1 MKNCFDMD
9 MDETVTQ
16 SELTHDKNANAIMD
30 RIFVVVTPVCPHY
43 PGRKVGSKECTQCDH
58 FRGGIVQNFVDCAHN
73 RKEIEQK
80 TPKSARKAAEI
91 AHPAK
96 KRGRPAKKAISKPVK
111 TRKKKNG

>member
-1 MKNCFDMD
+1 M
-9 MDETVTQ
+9 E
-16 SELTHDKNANAIMD
+16 

-43 PGRKVGSKECTQCDH
+43 AGRKVGSKECTQCDY
-58 FRGGIVQNFVDCAHN
+58 FRGGIVQNFVDCAHD
-73 RKEIEQK
+73 RLEIEQK

-91 AHPAK
+91 AQKTRKIARKAAEIAQPAK

>member
-1 MKNCFDMD
+1 
-9 MDETVTQ
+9 
-16 SELTHDKNANAIMD
+16 MD
-30 RIFVVVTPVCPHY
+30 RIFVVVTPVCLYY

-73 RKEIEQK
+73 RPEIEQK
-80 TPKSARKAAEI
+80 TPKPARKAAKI
-91 AHPAK
+91 AKPAK